1 MWIDVGNLIRQHLPD
16 KNGNTLP
23 EDLTTGSCEIRD
35 LTNHAIGTLFEG
47 KIMYDTTYGHVTYGC
62 GVCCGYRTVLFWWD
76 PLDISFL
83 GTSDNGVN
91 AFDTCSNAEDDV
103 SELFYG
109 HWTTANSSIATADF
123 YGTHTG
129 QGVGSTTTSTWGTLQ
144 QWKPHSFNC
153 PDTVFHPGGGD
164 NVTPTVTIGNFSQ
177 NPILQGSTATVTV
190 TVNPAATIALAITTS
205 ASGSATFDSQGGST
219 TKVISGTTTVTIYGA
234 AASSSTGDLLL
245 TASYSGTALTYGSF
259 SVTSGVCTLTNES
272 DTGSGIKACPST
284 VTLQSTYTV
293 QQYCPTCQVQCTSV
307 HTDGTWTPTSG
318 CSAVTQHLGNTLT
331 GNEVTKAT
339 GTFSPTDCNWHY
351 AYFVTT
357 VRNAQNVVTNNTGA
371 SIGLKCTAS
380 PSGNPCP

>member
-1 MWIDVGNLIRQHLPD
+1 MWIDVGKLIREHTPD
-16 KNGNTLP
+16 KNGNVLP
-23 EDLTTGSCEIRD
+23 QDLAFGSYDIRD
-35 LTNHAIGTLFEG
+35 LTNKGVGTLFEG

-164 NVTPTVTIGNFSQ
+164 NVSLGFTVGYNAYIDVDHITGPSGCTWSGGLSTNYIYMGDGNRGTYRAAEQIQVVPDAQQGSGFFQDTGQTRNYGVGSPANGSTLSSRDEDGIPNDCYVWNNAGKAVPNFSYDVSFPNAHQGQVHYTGSVSNPLESQLATIQWDMRTVIDATNPQAPKAYVNYTHTCYPAHQIKVNGAIVYSYFPVREDPNYIFNCLSLHTGTVTGQ
-177 NPILQGSTATVTV
+177 TQ
-190 TVNPAATIALAITTS
+190 
-205 ASGSATFDSQGGST
+205 
-219 TKVISGTTTVTIYGA
+219 
-234 AASSSTGDLLL
+234 
-245 TASYSGTALTYGSF
+245 
-259 SVTSGVCTLTNES
+259 
-272 DTGSGIKACPST
+272 
-284 VTLQSTYTV
+284 
-293 QQYCPTCQVQCTSV
+293 PTPV
-307 HTDGTWTPTSG
+307 PT
-318 CSAVTQHLGNTLT
+318 H
-331 GNEVTKAT
+331 
-339 GTFSPTDCNWHY
+339 
-351 AYFVTT
+351 
-357 VRNAQNVVTNNTGA
+357 
-371 SIGLKCTAS
+371 
-380 PSGNPCP
+380 